1 MGKTKNLDQLLKEL
15 NEMQMQFDNLKDEL
29 IIDKTKNKKRQ
40 IKTELTSD
48 KIDDDFFKTF
58 SNAPSKVEDLSNIS
72 KNKVTNIDNKDDLF
86 FSLDVDYNKVDK
98 EGNIDKIS
106 EQIIEKETD
115 KIINKPEQIIEKETD
130 KIINKPKQIIKK
142 ETDKIINK
150 PEQIIKKETDK
161 IINKPEQIIEKKN
174 IAISKDKSN
183 LKKDVHEQTLKEK
196 SYLSIKQKLDRI
208 KKEISER
215 EVEIKLEKNQ
225 IINKSKVI
233 NIDKDNVISKQVL
246 HPIKKEK
253 EKQIQTKSNEI
264 PKSELKTNNS
274 NAIDGKLNKNNT
286 IDLLTII
293 ILVLIIALI
302 GTAWLILK

>member
-1 MGKTKNLDQLLKEL
+1 MKNNKSLDNLLKEL

-106 EQIIEKETD
+106 EQIIE
-115 KIINKPEQIIEKETD
+115 
-130 KIINKPKQIIKK
+130 K